1 MELPFRVLLYRYLF
15 FGWLFEDMTRQRNL
29 FERAAAW
36 RHNRDQS
43 RWLPLYMKRYVVLG
57 LLLGGMGLVV
67 ETMSPLLSAFFY
79 VPGTMTVPM
88 LAVAGVAWTGL
99 QRLE

>member
-36 RHNRDQS
+36 RRNRDQS
-43 RWLPLYMKRYVVLG
+43 RWLPLYMRRYVVI
-57 LLLGGMGLVV
+57 GLVLSGLGFIV

-99 QRLE
+99 QRVE

>member
-1 MELPFRVLLYRYLF
+1 
-15 FGWLFEDMTRQRNL
+15 MTRQRNL

-43 RWLPLYMKRYVVLG
+43 RWLPLYMRRYVVLG
-57 LLLGGMGLVV
+57 LVLGGLGFIV
-67 ETMSPLLSAFFY
+67 ETMSPILSAFFY

-99 QRLE
+99 QRVD

>member
-15 FGWLFEDMTRQRNL
+15 FGWLFQDIGRQKNL

-36 RHNRDQS
+36 RHNREQS
-43 RWLPLYMKRYVVLG
+43 RWLPLYMLRYTVLG
-57 LLLGGMGLVV
+57 LLLLGLGLLV
-67 ETMSPLLSAFFY
+67 ESLSPVLSAFFY

-88 LAVAGVAWTGL
+88 LVVAGVAWTGL
-99 QRLE
+99 QILE